1 MTRRVSSALLAQAQ
15 RAAAVGLLLLLG
27 GCIPLFYIPPFGS
40 ISAERL
46 GEIKV
51 GSTTRQQVIDL
62 LGEPDKLK
70 HEHFSVYDLY
80 SSKGMLWF
88 VFVVP
93 GGGIPFDVPLDTKY
107 YRILLEFDS
116 KAVVKRYEIEE
127 GSPQPIIF
135 RSGLGDVTP
144 LPKVEVADAEIKR
157 ILKGVVHGRWGES
170 QVMEFRSVAFS
181 PDGRFVAGGAT
192 GGRVLLWDTETG
204 EQKMIL
210 EGGGSFVRFSPDGKL
225 LATAGETMPTL
236 WELPSGAKKLS
247 FEGHGS
253 SGLFTS
259 RDVHAL
265 AFSPDG
271 KMVVSGAADGSIR
284 VWEAATG
291 KVLKTFE
298 EPEGISSVIFSPDG
312 KILAATSK
320 EVILWELATG
330 RELGRITAGSE
341 AGARA
346 LSPDGKLLAAVA
358 RLSHVEIWR
367 LPFDYQLDQ
376 PAHAESG
383 RATGLRGREE
393 LVTVFLLPRGVRSVG
408 WSSVVFSA
416 DGSKVAASGGWAVIG
431 DLSSRRAIFGYYP
444 FVSPQAVRKYD
455 FLARDVA
462 FSPDGKTVAIAT
474 DREVY
479 LSDVPSK
486 RAAEGSASADP
497 SGEPGKGKK

>member
-1 MTRRVSSALLAQAQ
+1 MTKMALNALLPQAQ
-15 RAAAVGLLLLLG
+15 RAAAAGLLLLLG
-27 GCIPLFYIPPFGS
+27 GCIPLYIPPFGS
-40 ISAERL
+40 ISPERL

-70 HEHFSVYDLY
+70 HENFLVYDLY
-80 SSKGMLWF
+80 SSKGHLLF
-88 VFVVP
+88 AV
-93 GGGIPFDVPLDTKY
+93 GGFPQAALIPVPLDTKY
-107 YRILLEFDS
+107 YRVLLEFDS

-127 GSPQPIIF
+127 GSPQPTVGQ
-135 RSGLGDVTP
+135 SGGGVAA
-144 LPKVEVADAEIKR
+144 LPKGTEAEIKL
-157 ILKGVVHGRWGES
+157 ILKGFVHGLFGEL
-170 QVMEFRSVAFS
+170 QMGFRSIAFS

-210 EGGGSFVRFSPDGKL
+210 EGDGSFVRFSPNGKL

-253 SGLFTS
+253 SGFFTS

-265 AFSPDG
+265 AFSPDS
-271 KMVVSGAADGSIR
+271 KMIVSGAADGSIK
-284 VWEAATG
+284 VWEATTG
-291 KVLKTFE
+291 KVLKTFAE
-298 EPEGISSVIFSPDG
+298 AEGISSVIFSPG
-312 KILAATSK
+312 GNILAATSK

-341 AGARA
+341 GGARA
-346 LSPDGKLLAAVA
+346 FSPDGSLLAVA
-358 RLSHVEIWR
+358 TRSHVEIWR
-367 LPFDYQLDQ
+367 LPFDYQLYQ

-383 RATGLRGREE
+383 RAKDLKGQGE
-393 LVTVFLLPRGVRSVG
+393 LVTVFLLPYVGGVGRP
-408 WSSVVFSA
+408 SVVFSP
-416 DGSKVAASGGWAVIG
+416 DGSKVAAGAAGAVIG

-444 FVSPQAVRKYD
+444 PVPLRAGTEYD

-462 FSPDGKTVAIAT
+462 FSPDGKTVALAT
-474 DREVY
+474 YSGVY
-479 LSDVPSK
+479 LSDVRSE
-486 RAAEGSASADP
+486 RAAEGSANSDP
-497 SGEPGKGKK
+497 SGKPEEVKN